1 MDEKNKHTNE
11 HHEHHKHHHHHHH
24 RWRKFWWWFWGII
37 GVIFVAAILTGG
49 FMYKNLRDATNNAY
63 SPVSKTNQSNK
74 NRAKLDKLLDEK
86 KPINILLLGTDTGAM
101 GRDYKGR
108 TDTIMM
114 LTINPQKEETRVTS
128 IPRDMKAKLPGY
140 PEDGF
145 TKINSAYAVGGVQET
160 IKTLD
165 KYYSVPIDGYLLV
178 NMGGLV
184 KGIDQVG
191 GVDAVSPLTF
201 ENMGYKFV
209 KGHEYHL
216 NGKKALAFSQ
226 TRHGDPN
233 NDYGRQDRERRVI
246 VALLKKSVS
255 PSTLLNTKFL
265 DSMSSNMQTDLT
277 MNQMM
282 KIAMD
287 YRKATDKTYTDHAQ
301 GQGQMIDTPKFGQME
316 EEFINQKERQ
326 RVSNKIRQTLDI
338 NKTTVVEDGE

>member
-1 MDEKNKHTNE
+1 MDENKNNNVKK
-11 HHEHHKHHHHHHH
+11 KHHRHHHH
-24 RWRKFWWWFWGII
+24 RRLRKFWWWLCGII
-37 GVIFVAAILTGG
+37 GVLFIAAVLVGG
-49 FMYKNLRDATNNAY
+49 FMYKNLRDAANSSY
-63 SPVSKTNQSNK
+63 SPVAKTNQSNK

-114 LTINPQKEETRVTS
+114 VSINPKTNQTKIVS

-140 PEDGF
+140 SEDGF
-145 TKINSAYAVGGVQET
+145 TKINAAYAEGGVTET

-165 KYYSVPIDGYLLV
+165 KYYSVPIDGYILV
-178 NMGGLV
+178 NMEGLV
-184 KGIDQVG
+184 KGVDQVG
-191 GVDAVSPLTF
+191 GIDVVSPLTF

-209 KGHEYHL
+209 KGHKYHL
-216 NGKKALAFSQ
+216 NGKKALAFTQ

-255 PSTLLNTKFL
+255 PTTLLNQKFMN
-265 DSMSSNMQTDLT
+265 SMASNMQTDLT
-277 MNQMM
+277 MGQMM
-282 KIAMD
+282 KIAMN
-287 YRKATDKTYTDHAQ
+287 YRKATDHTSTDHAQ
-301 GQGQMIDTPKFGQME
+301 GKGQMIDTPRFGQME

-326 RVSNKIRQTLDI
+326 RVSNEIRANLGL